1 MTLEV
6 VALAGFGTVQDGG
19 RPGRMH
25 EGVPPG
31 GPLVPELL
39 ARANAAVGNDY
50 TEPAIELVGSMTLVS
65 DGPAFVAT
73 CDGDTRHLVAGEPW
87 AIAAGV
93 RGAPRYVAFRGGV
106 DVPEVLGGRGTLVVA
121 GLGGHEGRPL
131 RKGDRLRTR
140 SSAERSLPLPSPP
153 DLDAPILVVLGPDD
167 ARFAAGAIDTLL
179 GSPFAVHALRDR
191 AGMRLS
197 GPPLARA
204 DGDTGVSAPMIRGAI
219 QVPAS
224 GEAIVLGPDHPTT
237 GGYPVIATVVRSC
250 LGSLAARPP
259 GAAVRFA
266 LAPASLPQRATD
278 LSRRT

>member
-50 TEPAIELVGSMTLVS
+50 AEAAIELVGSMTLVS
-65 DGPAFVAT
+65 DGPAVVST
-73 CDGDTRHLVAGEPW
+73 CDGDAKHLVAGEPL
-87 AIAAGV
+87 AIAAA
-93 RGAPRYVAFRGGV
+93 RSGAPRYVAFRGGL
-106 DVPEVLGGRGTLVVA
+106 DVPEVLGGHGTLLVA
-121 GLGGHEGRPL
+121 GLGGHEGRAL

-140 SSAERSLPLPSPP
+140 SQAERSLPLPAPP
-153 DLDAPILVVLGPDD
+153 DVEAPVLVVLGPDR
-167 ARFAAGAIDTLL
+167 ARFSPGAIETLL
-179 GSPFAVHALRDR
+179 GSAFAVHALRDR

-197 GPPLARA
+197 GPPLERV
-204 DGDTGVSAPMIRGAI
+204 DGDTGFSAPMIRGAI

-266 LAPASLPQRATD
+266 VR
-278 LSRRT
+278 